1 MDKHLSWKPHIDY
14 INTKLAKA
22 IGIMSKI
29 RYNIPK
35 YLLNSI
41 YYAFFQPHIDY
52 NILNWGC
59 ATKHN
64 THPIEMSQKKIAR
77 IMTFSD
83 YDAHTNVIFKNLKIL
98 DLDKQIQLNQ
108 GKLIWKAKQNQLPKP
123 ISAIFNKTTAS
134 GRITT
139 NITCRTNYKER
150 FLTNTCQ
157 ENWKLIPEEIKN
169 KNTLHLFSKHYK
181 ELLIVS

>member
-1 MDKHLSWKPHIDY
+1 
-14 INTKLAKA
+14 
-22 IGIMSKI
+22 MSK
-29 RYNIPK
+29 
-35 YLLNSI
+35 
-41 YYAFFQPHIDY
+41 
-52 NILNWGC
+52 
-59 ATKHN
+59 
-64 THPIEMSQKKIAR
+64 KKIAR

-139 NITCRTNYKER
+139 NITC
-150 FLTNTCQ
+150 
-157 ENWKLIPEEIKN
+157 
-169 KNTLHLFSKHYK
+169 
-181 ELLIVS
+181 